1 MTVAACNLRSMP
13 RGFPL
18 LLRALA
24 GLGMLAL
31 VVQCS
36 NSSALA
42 PEPTGGQA
50 AAVETSPVKAAAVTT
65 AAASTTSST
74 IPETTSTTIEPTTT
88 TAPEPTTTTAAPLAI
103 DPNCPTTPH
112 GAVIDRDRQR
122 AWLCDNGVALPEFVI
137 TTAREQPD
145 PGTYPVFAKS
155 MHASSRFGGHYSTMT
170 HFVVFARGEESG
182 ARVGFHTVP
191 VLRSGEFAQPLA
203 SVGTQMEHGQTS
215 GCIRVLPEQGQVIW
229 DWLQKG
235 DQVHVVT

>member
-1 MTVAACNLRSMP
+1 
-13 RGFPL
+13 
-18 LLRALA
+18 
-24 GLGMLAL
+24 MLAL

-42 PEPTGGQA
+42 PEPTDGQA
-50 AAVETSPVKAAAVTT
+50 AAVETSPVEAAAVTT

-88 TAPEPTTTTAAPLAI
+88 SAPEPTTTTAAPLVI
-103 DPNCPTTPH
+103 DPNCPGTPH
-112 GAVIDRDRQR
+112 AAVIDRDRQR

-145 PGTYPVFAKS
+145 PGTYPVFTKS

-191 VLRSGEFAQPLA
+191 VLRSGDFLQPLA
-203 SVGTQMEHGQTS
+203 SVGTQVEFGQTS

-229 DWLQKG
+229 DWLQNG
-235 DQVHVVT
+235 DQVHVIT

>member
-1 MTVAACNLRSMP
+1 MP
-13 RGFPL
+13 RGLPL
-18 LLRALA
+18 LVRALA
-24 GLGMLAL
+24 RLGMLAL

-36 NSSALA
+36 SSSALA

-50 AAVETSPVKAAAVTT
+50 AAMETSAVKAAAVTT
-65 AAASTTSST
+65 APASTTSST

-88 TAPEPTTTTAAPLAI
+88 TAPEPTTTTAAPLVI
-103 DPNCPTTPH
+103 DPDCPTSAH
-112 GAVIDRDRQR
+112 GAVIDRDGQR

-137 TTAREQPD
+137 TTAREQSD

-155 MHASSRFGGHYSTMT
+155 MHAASRFGGHYSTMT

-191 VLRSGEFAQPLA
+191 VLRTGDFAQPLA
-203 SVGTQMEHGQTS
+203 SVGTQMKYGQTS
-215 GCIRVLPEQGQVIW
+215 GSIRVLPEQGQVIW

-235 DQVHVVT
+235 DQIHVIT

>member
-1 MTVAACNLRSMP
+1 MTVAACNLISMP

-18 LLRALA
+18 LVRALA
-24 GLGMLAL
+24 GLGLL
-31 VVQCS
+31 VSVAQCS
-36 NSSALA
+36 NSSALSPA
-42 PEPTGGQA
+42 PTAVRPTASA
-50 AAVETSPVKAAAVTT
+50 AET
-65 AAASTTSST
+65 AAETTTPASTTSST
-74 IPETTSTTIEPTTT
+74 IAETTTTTIEPTTT
-88 TAPEPTTTTAAPLAI
+88 AVPEPTTTTAPPLVI
-103 DPNCPTTPH
+103 DPNCPTTAH
-112 GAVIDRDRQR
+112 AAVIDRDRQR

-155 MHASSRFGGHYSTMT
+155 MHASSKFGGHYSTMT

-235 DQVHVVT
+235 DQVHVIT